1 MSFRK
6 SFLIKF
12 INNAI
17 YDLPAPVNLNA
28 WWNFGS
34 LLGIVLLIQIVTG
47 LFLSFHYVPHTSF
60 AFESVIHII
69 RDVNYGWLIRYIHA
83 NGARFFFIFI
93 YIHIG
98 RGIYYGSYINQQVWN
113 IGIIMLFLSMAT
125 AFVGYVLP
133 WGQISY
139 WGATVITNLLSS
151 IPYFGPS
158 IVEWIWGGFS
168 VDQATLNR
176 FYSFHFILPF
186 IILFFT
192 ILHLIYLHTTGSN
205 NPLGLESDIYKI
217 PFAPYYLVKDI
228 FGFFVFLFFFCIII
242 FFYPNFFAEPENF
255 IPANVLST
263 PAHIKPEWYF
273 LWLYAILRSIPNK
286 LGGVCLIFLA
296 LLILFA
302 VPYLSYDR
310 FYNKSFAH
318 YNFLQSLFWFWI
330 ITIVL
335 LSWVGAIPVEYPFI
349 DLGFYLILAY
359 FSFYPTVFVWF
370 HMYNL

>member
-186 IILFFT
+186 IILFF
-192 ILHLIYLHTTGSN
+192 
-205 NPLGLESDIYKI
+205 
-217 PFAPYYLVKDI
+217 YYFTFNISTYNWVK
-228 FGFFVFLFFFCIII
+228 
-242 FFYPNFFAEPENF
+242 
-255 IPANVLST
+255 
-263 PAHIKPEWYF
+263 
-273 LWLYAILRSIPNK
+273 
-286 LGGVCLIFLA
+286 
-296 LLILFA
+296 
-302 VPYLSYDR
+302 
-310 FYNKSFAH
+310 
-318 YNFLQSLFWFWI
+318 
-330 ITIVL
+330 
-335 LSWVGAIPVEYPFI
+335 
-349 DLGFYLILAY
+349 
-359 FSFYPTVFVWF
+359 
-370 HMYNL
+370 